1 MKTQK
6 GANSNEVG
14 KIKKVKMM
22 DEMGGKASGKASGK
36 ARRGNATQ
44 GGKAEEGQWER
55 GGRLKREEGRSEQG
69 AGGKM
74 GREPANRGEV
84 VVVKVLAG

>member
-1 MKTQK
+1 MKTPQK
-6 GANSNEVG
+6 RANSNEVG

-44 GGKAEEGQWER
+44 GGKAEEG
-55 GGRLKREEGRSEQG
+55 
-69 AGGKM
+69 
-74 GREPANRGEV
+74 
-84 VVVKVLAG
+84 

>member
-22 DEMGGKASGKASGK
+22 DEMGARQA
-36 ARRGNATQ
+36 ARRGEATQ
-44 GGKAEEGQWER
+44 RKVARQ
-55 GGRLKREEGRSEQG
+55 KRVN
-69 AGGKM
+69 
-74 GREPANRGEV
+74 GREA
-84 VVVKVLAG
+84 AG